1 VPAPDAYRLNEPQ
14 DTRRQHWKHGKH
26 PNDCEC
32 TRCTGFQPGHKLSA
46 GEKHGGGMPVK
57 HGTNMSPL
65 TLKPV
70 AEAMANIV
78 RPLMPVP
85 GPAFEGTLQA
95 YCMLLARLQKCHE
108 LLEACQERL
117 DADEYEDT
125 VNDEGEVTFSAREK
139 RAEDERILDKIETN
153 IRRWTNATLR
163 HEDQLGLTPRSA
175 AAILRDV
182 KGGDRNPFR
191 PPSQE
196 ELGAVSR
203 DKLYELRDALSR
215 ALQPDEYYAGEII
228 E

>member
-1 VPAPDAYRLNEPQ
+1 MPAPDAYRLNEPQ
-14 DTRRQHWKHGKH
+14 DTRRQFWKHGKH
-26 PNDCEC
+26 PDDCEC

-46 GEKHGGGMPVK
+46 GENHRGGMPAKTGVRL
-57 HGTNMSPL
+57 SPL
-65 TLKPV
+65 KLKPV
-70 AEAMANIV
+70 ADEMANIV

-95 YCMLLARLQKCHE
+95 YCMLLARLQRCHE
-108 LLEACQERL
+108 LLEACQDRL

-125 VNDEGEVTFSAREK
+125 VVDGEVTRTRHEK
-139 RAEDERILDKIETN
+139 RQDDEIVLDKIETN
-153 IRRWTNATLR
+153 IRRWTNSTLR

-215 ALQPDEYYAGEII
+215 ALEPEEYYDGEII